1 MESIKFYCDNKPKI
15 GEIVQVIFTNRD
27 EDHAS
32 GYMIEYDCNVIM
44 TYSQATKKKKI
55 KSLNKVVPL
64 NKELSATL
72 EDYDVKTNTGT
83 VSRAYLDDEVDY
95 YEKIF
100 KLNQKLYQGIYQ
112 ICFKLKLD
120 FNYLW
125 KEKAYPFVQEHYSK
139 DLEKYNYQENEKPSY
154 FDIFVDHMEE
164 FKSVLDNDTVYD
176 EIFKRFEKLNLNN
189 VTNKKR
195 IGIISNDGVQK
206 TKDLFNMCFDSMDD
220 YDEIKDKIEISYSTP
235 DFTIETK
242 LPEEV
247 LSTFVD
253 LIVTKSKELGNM
265 YVKVY

>member
-1 MESIKFYCDNKPKI
+1 MESIKFYCENKPKI
-15 GEIVQVIFTNRD
+15 GEVVQVIFTSRD

-32 GYMIEYDCNVIM
+32 GYMVEYDCNIIM

-100 KLNQKLYQGIYQ
+100 KLNQKLYQGIFQ

-125 KEKAYPFVQEHYSK
+125 KDKVYPFVQEHYSEY
-139 DLEKYNYQENEKPSY
+139 LEKYNFQENEKPSY
-154 FDIFVDHMEE
+154 FDIFVDNMEE
-164 FKSVLDNDTVYD
+164 FKSVLNNDSVYD
-176 EIFKRFEKLNLNN
+176 EICNRFERLNTNN

-206 TKDLFNMCFDSMDD
+206 TKNLFKMSFDSMTD
-220 YDEIKDKIEISYSTP
+220 YDDIKDKIEITYSTP

-247 LSTFVD
+247 LTTFVD
-253 LIVTKSKELGNM
+253 LIVANSKKLGNM

>member
-15 GEIVQVIFTNRD
+15 GEIVQVIFTSRD

-32 GYMIEYDCNVIM
+32 GYMIEYDCNIIM

-55 KSLNKVVPL
+55 KSLNKVIPL

-72 EDYDVKTNTGT
+72 EDYDIKTNRGS

-95 YEKIF
+95 YENIF

-125 KEKAYPFVQEHYSK
+125 KEKVYPFVQEKYSRN
-139 DLEKYNYQENEKPSY
+139 LEKYNYQENEKPSY

-164 FKSVLDNDTVYD
+164 FKLILDNDSVYD
-176 EIFKRFEKLNLNN
+176 EIFKRFERMNTNS
-189 VTNKKR
+189 VTYKR
-195 IGIISNDGVQK
+195 KIGIISNDGVQK
-206 TKDLFNMCFDSMDD
+206 TKNLFNICFESMTD
-220 YDEIKDKIEISYSTP
+220 YEDIKDKIEISYSTP

-242 LPEEV
+242 LPEEI
-247 LSTFVD
+247 LNQFVD
-253 LIVTKSKELGNM
+253 LIVANSKVLGNM
-265 YVKVY
+265 FVKVY